1 MNTKAFIM
9 ASITVII
16 WGSTF
21 AAIRVGLQGGYSSGH
36 LILSRYLIASALFA
50 VYALWPGT
58 KFRLPKKEDLLRIL
72 VLGWVGISIYHIGVT
87 FGEQT
92 VSAATAGMLVS
103 SAPIFTALISVFI
116 LKERMGFFGWIGL
129 ALGFIGIGLITM
141 ATAGPSFQ
149 ISKGSYLV
157 LMAAVATSVL
167 FAYQK
172 PLLKRYTSMELTA
185 YFTWAGTLPF
195 FIFFPGL
202 FDDIK
207 HATMEANLSALYIG
221 IFPTAIG
228 YVTWAI
234 ALGAGRAGSVTSM
247 LYIEPVVAILVA
259 GIWLNEW
266 PTLISI
272 NGGAI
277 AIAGV
282 IVVNLLGSKHQS
294 AAAKKPQKFDVT

>member
-1 MNTKAFIM
+1 MNSKTFIM

-21 AAIRVGLQGGYSSGH
+21 AAIRVGLQGGYSAGH
-36 LILSRYLIASALFA
+36 LILSRYLIASAIFA
-50 VYALWPGT
+50 VYALWPGV
-58 KFRLPKKEDLLRIL
+58 KFRLPKKEDLLRISI
-72 VLGWVGISIYHIGVT
+72 LGWVGISIYHIGVT

-116 LKERMGFFGWIGL
+116 LKERMGLFGWIGL
-129 ALGFIGIGLITM
+129 ALGFIGIAIITIGS
-141 ATAGPSFQ
+141 AGPSLQ
-149 ISKGSYLV
+149 LSKGAFLV
-157 LMAAVATSVL
+157 LMSAVATSVL

-172 PLLKRYTSMELTA
+172 PLLSRYSSIELTA
-185 YFTWAGTLPF
+185 YFTWVGMLPF
-195 FIFFPGL
+195 FIFSPGL
-202 FDDIK
+202 ISDIQ

-228 YVTWAI
+228 YVTWAL
-234 ALGAGRAGSVTSM
+234 ALSSGKASSVTSM
-247 LYIEPVVAILVA
+247 LYIEPVFAILAA

-266 PTLISI
+266 PTLLSI

-282 IVVNLLGSKHQS
+282 IVVNLLGSKQPASRRKEH
-294 AAAKKPQKFDVT
+294 KVEVT

>member
-21 AAIRVGLQGGYSSGH
+21 AAIRIGLHGGYSSGH

-50 VYALWPGT
+50 IYALWPGV
-58 KFRLPKKEDLLRIL
+58 KFRLPKKEDMLRIL

-92 VSAATAGMLVS
+92 VSAGTAGMLVS

-116 LKERMGFFGWIGL
+116 LKERMGLFGWIGL
-129 ALGFIGIGLITM
+129 ALGFVGIGIITLG
-141 ATAGPSFQ
+141 TSGPSFQ
-149 ISKGSYLV
+149 ISKGAFLV
-157 LMAAVATSVL
+157 LMSAVATSVL

-172 PLLKRYTSMELTA
+172 PLLKRYTSIELTA

-202 FDDIK
+202 LEDIQ
-207 HATMEANLSALYIG
+207 HATRAANLSALYIG

-234 ALGAGRAGSVTSM
+234 ALSSGKAGPVTSM
-247 LYIEPVVAILVA
+247 LYIEPVFAVLVA
-259 GIWLNEW
+259 GVLLQEW
-266 PTLISI
+266 PTMLSI
-272 NGGAI
+272 YGGVV

-282 IVVNLLGSKHQS
+282 IVVNLLGSKNQS
-294 AAAKKPQKFDVT
+294 PAKKEHKVEIT

>member
-21 AAIRVGLQGGYSSGH
+21 AAIRIGLQGGYSSGH
-36 LILSRYLIASALFA
+36 LILSRYLIASVLFA
-50 VYALWPGT
+50 IYALWPGV
-58 KFRLPKKEDLLRIL
+58 KFRLPKKEDLLRVL

-92 VSAATAGMLVS
+92 VSAGTAGMLVS

-116 LKERMGFFGWIGL
+116 LKERMGLFGWIGL
-129 ALGFIGIGLITM
+129 ALGFVGIAIITLG
-141 ATAGPSFQ
+141 TAGPSFQ
-149 ISKGSYLV
+149 ISKGAFLV
-157 LMAAVATSVL
+157 LMSAVATSVL

-172 PLLKRYTSMELTA
+172 PLLRRYTSMELTV

-202 FDDIK
+202 LEDIQ
-207 HATMEANLSALYIG
+207 HATMEANISALYIG

-234 ALGAGRAGSVTSM
+234 ALGAGKAGAVTSM
-247 LYIEPVVAILVA
+247 LYIEPVFAVLVA
-259 GIWLNEW
+259 GILLQEW
-266 PTLISI
+266 PTMLSI
-272 NGGAI
+272 NGGVI

-282 IVVNLLGSKHQS
+282 IVVNLLGSKNQS
-294 AAAKKPQKFDVT
+294 TAKKDHKVEIT